1 MIKHLLI
8 LSGLLALPLAAH
20 ALDFR
25 NTTEHVIVYDAG
37 STKATPLFI
46 LRQGTPV
53 EVIVSINRW
62 IKVREASGGL
72 GWVESTQLGEPRQV
86 IVTAATASVRSAAD
100 EAAPEVFGVERDVLL
115 DIEEKPAGAWV
126 RVRHRDGQSGFIPLK
141 SVWGI

>member
-62 IKVREASGGL
+62 IKVRESSGGL
-72 GWVESTQLGEPRQV
+72 GWVESTQLGEARQV
-86 IVTAATASVRSAAD
+86 IVTATTASVRNAPD
-100 EAAPEVFGVERDVLL
+100 DMAPEVFSVARDVLL